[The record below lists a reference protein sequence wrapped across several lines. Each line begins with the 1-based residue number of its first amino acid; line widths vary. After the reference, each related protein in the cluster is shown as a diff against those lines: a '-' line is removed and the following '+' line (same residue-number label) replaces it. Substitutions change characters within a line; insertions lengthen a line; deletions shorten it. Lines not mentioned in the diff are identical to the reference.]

1 MITFFVIGLEICLG
15 NLSDDVMYSNLRKEV
30 DALQDMMTKNQETT
44 GVETKRIRLA
54 LDLLTNG
61 VHKAM
66 SKLHDK
72 QSHLEE
78 IFLEMEKKFEERFS
92 HFEKSVHQRID
103 GLDGKLAKLSGSVK
117 KLMETTENFNNPQ
130 FGKQSSSELSYI
142 RQFTQ
147 EEKHLQPNEELA
159 SAALELGQ
167 QTALDEL
174 DTVKKNKPKGKK
186 KRNKTRS

>member
-1 MITFFVIGLEICLG
+1 
-15 NLSDDVMYSNLRKEV
+15 
-30 DALQDMMTKNQETT
+30 
-44 GVETKRIRLA
+44 
-54 LDLLTNG
+54 
-61 VHKAM
+61 
-66 SKLHDK
+66 
-72 QSHLEE
+72 
-78 IFLEMEKKFEERFS
+78 
-92 HFEKSVHQRID
+92 
-103 GLDGKLAKLSGSVK
+103 
-117 KLMETTENFNNPQ
+117 METTENFNNPQ

-186 KRNKTRS
+186 ERNKTRS

>member
-15 NLSDDVMYSNLRKEV
+15 NLSDDVMYNNLRKEV

-78 IFLEMEKKFEERFS
+78 FS
-92 HFEKSVHQRID
+92 WKWRKSLKNDSPILKR
-103 GLDGKLAKLSGSVK
+103 AFTSGSMD
-117 KLMETTENFNNPQ
+117 LMVNLQNF
-130 FGKQSSSELSYI
+130 
-142 RQFTQ
+142 
-147 EEKHLQPNEELA
+147 
-159 SAALELGQ
+159 LGV
-167 QTALDEL
+167 L
-174 DTVKKNKPKGKK
+174 K
-186 KRNKTRS
+186 S

>member
-1 MITFFVIGLEICLG
+1 
-15 NLSDDVMYSNLRKEV
+15 MYNNLRKEV

-103 GLDGKLAKLSGSVK
+103 GLDGKTFW
-117 KLMETTENFNNPQ
+117 EC
-130 FGKQSSSELSYI
+130 
-142 RQFTQ
+142 
-147 EEKHLQPNEELA
+147 
-159 SAALELGQ
+159 
-167 QTALDEL
+167 
-174 DTVKKNKPKGKK
+174 
-186 KRNKTRS
+186 